1 MLVAGVAAVVPV
13 ASVNHSYCSLA
24 AKLEVK
30 VMVTLVPKHTALP
43 VPTAVVDGDGSLRVV
58 LANVLL
64 GHAGVV
70 VVATQML
77 V

>member
-1 MLVAGVAAVVPV
+1 MLVAGVEAVLPL
-13 ASVNHSYCSLA
+13 ASVNHWYCSFA
-24 AKLEVK
+24 ARLEVK
-30 VMVTLVPKHTALP
+30 VMVILLPKHTALP